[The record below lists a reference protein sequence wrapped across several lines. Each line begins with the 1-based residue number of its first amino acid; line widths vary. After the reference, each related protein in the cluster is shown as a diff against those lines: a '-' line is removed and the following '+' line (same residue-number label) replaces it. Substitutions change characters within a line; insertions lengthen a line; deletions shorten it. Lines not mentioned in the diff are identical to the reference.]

1 MNGSRK
7 LSVHRERNQL
17 LYNTQKSISDGFWT
31 WRNSSYMTNLPLDK
45 NHKLWTNI
53 SLRNLSECLQKN
65 QSKQKHKRTHLG
77 KGYSTK

>member
-17 LYNTQKSISDGFWT
+17 LYDTQKSISDGFWK
-31 WRNSSYMTNLPLDK
+31 WRSSSYMTNLPLDK

-53 SLRNLSECLQKN
+53 SLRNLSERLQKD
-65 QSKQKHKRTHLG
+65 QKQTETQGNTLG
-77 KGYSTK
+77 RRVQY